1 MERVESMGLSE
12 KPPITTSVD
21 RKEPPEWF
29 AEHMDKFS
37 VDLFKHL
44 EHLPNQTI
52 SGVLTGLD
60 SLVVQHL
67 GGDLVRTVMPPAAPY
82 HHQGILCD
90 NCNNP
95 IVGVRYKCGSCSDY
109 DLCEFCESQE
119 GIHQED
125 HLFVKIRRP
134 HPKLGENKKGKMK
147 PLLKKNLY
155 SKCSEFDTSSSEN
168 EEEDAL
174 TSKDTS
180 LNKKRNQIGR
190 AHV

>member
-1 MERVESMGLSE
+1 MDCYIDSLASFSPCILPSPSLSFPSLFSPCPLLVPSLSPIALPSLS
-12 KPPITTSVD
+12 PPLPSLS
-21 RKEPPEWF
+21 PPF
-29 AEHMDKFS
+29 LSLQFS

-95 IVGVRYKCGSCSDY
+95 VVGVRYKCG
-109 DLCEFCESQE
+109 
-119 GIHQED
+119 
-125 HLFVKIRRP
+125 
-134 HPKLGENKKGKMK
+134 
-147 PLLKKNLY
+147 
-155 SKCSEFDTSSSEN
+155 
-168 EEEDAL
+168 
-174 TSKDTS
+174 
-180 LNKKRNQIGR
+180 
-190 AHV
+190 